1 MKIFSFF
8 VCLVGLLSSTFSQ
21 SLYEVQVKTKDGMN
35 REVVVNVRVN
45 QDGADF
51 TVEQASRNRSAE
63 LESGEDWKTTFNNSV
78 KIACLFTE
86 IMLVKN
92 RATWVPSR
100 VFLYWD
106 PETKRYLGA
115 VRGYAQNS
123 YGVVSEIVDL
133 VEMNSDGKISR
144 VD

>member
-51 TVEQASRNRSAE
+51 TVEQASRNRSA
-63 LESGEDWKTTFNNSV
+63 DNSV